1 MNKPIPYDKVEIITQ
16 EGILFGDV
24 VLNNFLAEDGG
35 IVPATMIALGGTSG
49 AGKTTLCKKLQKELP
64 KDMISVFFSL
74 ETSKNS
80 VARQTKRVKTGD
92 NALVCDEN
100 DFPKW
105 SDFMAYLYK
114 EKPTIAMVDSLQHAA
129 KLLSKENGEYKYANY
144 AKIVQDLYD
153 WKEACNTSVIM
164 IVQLN
169 ADGKVEGPEA
179 TVFDVDIP
187 LKLIADPKTGERHL
201 EASKN
206 RNGGTVGRIFYEFVD
221 NDKIIQFYEEDEYRV
236 LKQGVEFSDMVI
248 ETVERYTSAFKNHEN
263 YDSFKKEFNKEVKSI
278 YNSNEDNTMICMEV
292 VKLVMELSTKHF

>member
-1 MNKPIPYDKVEIITQ
+1 
-16 EGILFGDV
+16 
-24 VLNNFLAEDGG
+24 
-35 IVPATMIALGGTSG
+35 
-49 AGKTTLCKKLQKELP
+49 
-64 KDMISVFFSL
+64 
-74 ETSKNS
+74 
-80 VARQTKRVKTGD
+80 
-92 NALVCDEN
+92 
-100 DFPKW
+100 
-105 SDFMAYLYK
+105 MAYLYK